1 MREPDRLGP
10 VGARNSGTFA
20 SWRGCRRIERQADV
34 IVPEDLHKI
43 ARSPSV
49 SNRWRLDG
57 SPRESRR
64 ARPRAG
70 RARDLPAPSTPGC
83 SSRSA
88 CRSHHPRSRPS
99 PRPETQSSRVHHRQQ
114 RCKTRWRQR
123 RGDRH
128 APTVRQRDIDP
139 GIPRGLN
146 RVRCWGRRGVLRNQR
161 PSASSVP
168 SRYIRRQVNS
178 RDREISYR
186 RAVADPCRCPRRL
199 SSTIRILFSSDQC
212 RRRPTSSAAK
222 TSIGVKTEEHDIRPC
237 LAPIHAVSTDGSRRM
252 LAEESAA
259 GGF

>member
-64 ARPRAG
+64 ARPRAD
-70 RARDLPAPSTPGC
+70 RARGPPGPSTPGC

-88 CRSHHPRSRPS
+88 CRSHRPRSRPS
-99 PRPETQSSRVHHRQQ
+99 PRPETRSSWIHHRQQ
-114 RCKTRWRQR
+114 CRKTRRRQR

-139 GIPRGLN
+139 DILGGL
-146 RVRCWGRRGVLRNQR
+146 RRALHRGRRGLLHHGRRETTLEARTSKPPIAIGAPPGRQQR
-161 PSASSVP
+161 PRNPVS
-168 SRYIRRQVNS
+168 
-178 RDREISYR
+178 
-186 RAVADPCRCPRRL
+186 RAVADPCRCPRKL
-199 SSTIRILFSSDQC
+199 SSTIRILSSSDQC
-212 RRRPTSSAAK
+212 RRA
-222 TSIGVKTEEHDIRPC
+222 PC
-237 LAPIHAVSTDGSRRM
+237 VGRARTVAM
-252 LAEESAA
+252 L
-259 GGF
+259 